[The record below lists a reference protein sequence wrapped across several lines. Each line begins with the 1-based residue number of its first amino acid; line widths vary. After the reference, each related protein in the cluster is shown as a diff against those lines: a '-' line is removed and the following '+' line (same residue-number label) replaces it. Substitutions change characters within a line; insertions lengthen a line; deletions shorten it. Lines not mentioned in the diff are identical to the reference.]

1 MATDKK
7 SSGGTSSSGGDG
19 KGPGDKS
26 GSTSPTSSQTGS
38 KRPVTIDLTAE
49 KVAGKTGSASTEGKS
64 ASGVPKTGAT
74 GSSTSSS
81 SGSKAG
87 TGTKTDKADT
97 KPTSSYSSSR
107 PGTSSSTSKPSS
119 STAGA
124 GKTGTSASAKTSSTS
139 TTTKPGSSSTSSSSS
154 SAQKTPPKSFSSPP
168 PVEESGGVG
177 AFGVLIAAVI
187 GGILVLGGAFGL
199 HQAGMVKLNAEPNQQ
214 VTRAL
219 SAAEDKISELESQ
232 LADVSKSVTGQNPGA
247 ALSALETKVSDL
259 EGKLEAAASADL
271 APAIE
276 AVKTDLASLR
286 SDMSSISTGEGVPVD
301 LKPLE
306 NRLAALEDG
315 AGSSQAVDLTPL
327 EDRVSKLESE
337 TNSTTT
343 EATQLSGSVTDLSTE
358 LGDLKTSL
366 ADVENRLQN
375 TEATAKAAQTAVST
389 SDVSLKTLAD
399 SQARATETLS
409 SLSADIKSVGD
420 ANSAALEDIRAELTA
435 LSKRLAQVEST
446 MGDATAR
453 ETAARALSVSALK
466 SAVDSGRPYETEL
479 AAVKAGLPS
488 DIDLKALETHAQAG
502 VEPVSVLIA
511 QFPGVARKMFMT
523 FSEPDHSGD
532 VLDSL
537 LASAKSIVTVRGPGD
552 ADGSGPEAALRQ
564 MENAVSNGNLNDAI
578 AAYDKLPEA
587 AQTAG
592 SDWVAR
598 AKARVEVD
606 ALTDKASQEV
616 LNALAAKDS

>member
-1 MATDKK
+1 M
-7 SSGGTSSSGGDG
+7 
-19 KGPGDKS
+19 
-26 GSTSPTSSQTGS
+26 
-38 KRPVTIDLTAE
+38 
-49 KVAGKTGSASTEGKS
+49 
-64 ASGVPKTGAT
+64 
-74 GSSTSSS
+74 
-81 SGSKAG
+81 
-87 TGTKTDKADT
+87 
-97 KPTSSYSSSR
+97 
-107 PGTSSSTSKPSS
+107 
-119 STAGA
+119 
-124 GKTGTSASAKTSSTS
+124 
-139 TTTKPGSSSTSSSSS
+139 
-154 SAQKTPPKSFSSPP
+154 
-168 PVEESGGVG
+168 
-177 AFGVLIAAVI
+177 LIAAVI

-259 EGKLEAAASADL
+259 EGKLEAAALADL

-286 SDMSSISTGEGVPVD
+286 SDMSSISTGEGVP
-301 LKPLE
+301 
-306 NRLAALEDG
+306 
-315 AGSSQAVDLTPL
+315 VDLTPL

-358 LGDLKTSL
+358 LGGLKTSL

-420 ANSAALEDIRAELTA
+420 ANSAGLEDIRAELTA
-435 LSKRLAQVEST
+435 LSKRLAQLEST